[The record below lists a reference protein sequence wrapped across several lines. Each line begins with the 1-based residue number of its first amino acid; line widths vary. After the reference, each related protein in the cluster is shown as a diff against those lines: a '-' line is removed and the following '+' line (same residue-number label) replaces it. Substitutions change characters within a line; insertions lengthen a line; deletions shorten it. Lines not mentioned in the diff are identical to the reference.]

1 MDDYINNGAEF
12 SLDKDSFLEKYG
24 CVKIEFREYENQRY
38 YIYAFEN
45 DLPEWDFNKGQLLM
59 VTQDEE
65 IINSIKSQVF
75 YLELGTF
82 FCKECFR
89 KKEVERLSNT
99 KDTKFWF
106 HGFWEQTPEKT
117 KQLLQNEI
125 LFSINDLN
133 WSQVKYITTR
143 EEPMVFFCLCSTYC
157 ISREEWENNTDIKE
171 QKEKMDMIWEK
182 LITNEI
188 INGTESLLED
198 FLCDFID
205 FIEDGMKF
213 VERQHKVDYG
223 VIDILAEDKH
233 GVKCVIELKI
243 VDDDKGITWQSAYYP
258 TCFDEEV
265 RMITIAPNYSSKIYR
280 ALQNVKNVEMKVFGK
295 GEDGLLEIKD
305 FEVELTKIEEI
316 ENEII
321 EDVI

>member
-1 MDDYINNGAEF
+1 MDDYFDNGVELL
-12 SLDKDSFLEKYG
+12 LDKDSFLEKYG
-24 CVKIEFREYENQRY
+24 CVKIDYREHENQRY

-45 DLPEWDFNKGQLLM
+45 DLPEWDINKGKLLM

-65 IINSIKSQVF
+65 IVDSIKSQIF
-75 YLELGTF
+75 SLETGTF

-89 KKEVERLSNT
+89 KKEVEKLSNT
-99 KDTKFWF
+99 KETKYWF
-106 HGFWEQTPEKT
+106 HGFWKNTPEKT
-117 KQLLQNEI
+117 KQLLQSEI
-125 LFSINDLN
+125 LFSINNID
-133 WSQVKYITTR
+133 WSQVKYITSK
-143 EEPMVFFCLCSTYC
+143 EPSVFFGLCSTYC
-157 ISREEWENNTDIKE
+157 MPREEWENNKDFTE
-171 QKEKMDMIWEK
+171 QQEQMDMIWEK

-198 FLCDFID
+198 FLSDYINL
-205 FIEDGMKF
+205 IEDGMKF
-213 VERQHKVDYG
+213 VEKQHKVEYG
-223 VIDILAEDKH
+223 VIDILAEDKN

-280 ALQNVKNVEMKVFGK
+280 ALQNVKNVEMKVFCK
-295 GEDGLLEIKD
+295 GADGLLEIKN
-305 FEVELTKIEEI
+305 FEVEINKVEEI

>member
-1 MDDYINNGAEF
+1 MDDYIENGAEF

-24 CVKIEFREYENQRY
+24 CVKIEYREHENQRY

-45 DLPEWDFNKGQLLM
+45 DLPEWDFNKGKLLM

-65 IINSIKSQVF
+65 IIDSIKSQVF
-75 YLELGTF
+75 SLEIGTF

-99 KDTKFWF
+99 KETKYWF
-106 HGFWEQTPEKT
+106 HGFWKKTPEKT
-117 KQLLQNEI
+117 QQLLQSEI
-125 LFSINDLN
+125 LFSINNLD
-133 WSQVKYITTR
+133 WSHVEDITSK
-143 EEPMVFFCLCSTYC
+143 EPSVFFGLCSTYC
-157 ISREEWENNTDIKE
+157 MPREKWENNKDIKE
-171 QKEKMDMIWEK
+171 QKEKMDMMWKK
-182 LITNEI
+182 LITNAI

-205 FIEDGMKF
+205 LIEYGMTF
-213 VERQHKVDYG
+213 VERQHKVEYG
-223 VIDILAEDKH
+223 VIDILAEDKN

-295 GEDGLLEIKD
+295 GENGLLEIKD